1 MFNGRHY
8 FVHTRNLHVQ
18 RREHCGVGVVCGCA
32 VLAIFLE
39 AGHKDVFLSTRQHVM
54 MCRVHIACITCVLVI
69 VRLQVVTECL
79 VLFVVASWRS
89 VR

>member
-39 AGHKDVFLSTRQHVM
+39 AGHKDVFLSTSERKDKNGGN
-54 MCRVHIACITCVLVI
+54 
-69 VRLQVVTECL
+69 RLL
-79 VLFVVASWRS
+79 WF
-89 VR
+89 